1 MAQLPHFPQQLN
13 SRQVLVRFLVRL
25 IILSSFAAFSSVGFI
40 RSFVALLW
48 MAIILCA
55 VVGFMR
61 REPVFHASLNHWDET
76 VAYGALCALVS
87 GLDQHLS
94 A

>member
-13 SRQVLVRFLVRL
+13 SRQVLVRFFVRL
-25 IILSSFAAFSSVGFI
+25 IILSSFAAFGSIGFTG
-40 RSFVALLW
+40 SFVALLW

-61 REPVFHASLNHWDET
+61 REPVFHASLNHWDEA
-76 VAYGALCALVS
+76 VAYTALYALVS
-87 GLDQHLS
+87 GFNQHS
-94 A
+94 SS

>member
-1 MAQLPHFPQQLN
+1 MARSPRTLRVP
-13 SRQVLVRFLVRL
+13 STKQVFVRFGARVALL
-25 IILSSFAAFSSVGFI
+25 GCFATFSDVGFV
-40 RSFVALLW
+40 RSLAALLW

-61 REPVFHASLNHWDET
+61 REPVFHASLNHWDES
-76 VAYGALCALVS
+76 VAYAALCALVS